1 MVTDKVAFIF
11 PGQGAQFVGM
21 QKDVYE
27 KYAQAQEVFNVAEDV
42 LGYNIRSLCF
52 DGPVDKL
59 SATQVSQP
67 AILTASVAVLSALK
81 QEGLSIRPSYVA
93 GLSLG
98 EYSALVAAGSLTFK
112 QALKLVAKRGQFMHQ
127 ASQKNPGRMASV
139 IGLEDKQVK
148 KIAEQSGTEAV
159 NFNCPGQVVI
169 SGAPENI
176 KKAEDIAK
184 KENAKKFIVIKV
196 SGAFHSEFMNEAA
209 DRLSKELERA
219 DFSPPKTKIVF
230 NVTADEEDDL
240 GKIKENLSNQVNH
253 PTYWKD
259 VVKYIKD
266 KQVDTFVEIGPG
278 KVLRGLL
285 RRTDKDLNV
294 YSAGSI
300 EDIVKL
306 KEEKAQWF

>member
-1 MVTDKVAFIF
+1 
-11 PGQGAQFVGM
+11 
-21 QKDVYE
+21 
-27 KYAQAQEVFNVAEDV
+27 
-42 LGYNIRSLCF
+42 
-52 DGPVDKL
+52 
-59 SATQVSQP
+59 
-67 AILTASVAVLSALK
+67 
-81 QEGLSIRPSYVA
+81 
-93 GLSLG
+93 
-98 EYSALVAAGSLTFK
+98 
-112 QALKLVAKRGQFMHQ
+112 
-127 ASQKNPGRMASV
+127 
-139 IGLEDKQVK
+139 
-148 KIAEQSGTEAV
+148 
-159 NFNCPGQVVI
+159 VVI